1 MGLLA
6 VLFGMAISLGL
17 TMAVGLY
24 YTTIHGVMAFLVL
37 GIGIDDMFV
46 IVQCFN
52 NLSKEEKS
60 IPSVAERIGL
70 TMKHAGVAIT
80 VTSLTNVFAFGIGAI
95 TVGVSELGVLQVGT
109 GFWNVECDGSHVT
122 SFFPATLSAPCIVRE
137 EVMGWSCASGN
148 DKREVHFC
156 IRPSQSQ
163 MTSYLMK
170 GILGSVVSQFEFMIS
185 RGRGLGL
192 RESHFWIALTAGS

>member
-95 TVGVSELGVLQVGT
+95 TVG
-109 GFWNVECDGSHVT
+109 
-122 SFFPATLSAPCIVRE
+122 A
-137 EVMGWSCASGN
+137 
-148 DKREVHFC
+148 
-156 IRPSQSQ
+156 
-163 MTSYLMK
+163 
-170 GILGSVVSQFEFMIS
+170 
-185 RGRGLGL
+185 
-192 RESHFWIALTAGS
+192 

>member
-1 MGLLA
+1 MILLTIRVYLAAMGILA
-6 VLFGMAISLGL
+6 VGFGMAISLGL

-52 NLSKEEKS
+52 NLSKEEKA
-60 IPSVAERIGL
+60 IPSVPERIGL

-95 TVGVSELGVLQVGT
+95 TV
-109 GFWNVECDGSHVT
+109 
-122 SFFPATLSAPCIVRE
+122 
-137 EVMGWSCASGN
+137 SCA
-148 DKREVHFC
+148 C
-156 IRPSQSQ
+156 
-163 MTSYLMK
+163 
-170 GILGSVVSQFEFMIS
+170 
-185 RGRGLGL
+185 
-192 RESHFWIALTAGS
+192 W